1 MQKEIRRLGIYL
13 HQRIHIAPTHHLGL
27 QPAVLHPP
35 HAHLPFH
42 PELPNRDILIG
53 RDLGLKRQPIQ
64 GVDQVVQQPR
74 GDHARRVVHKGS
86 SGVVVEGEP
95 QAGEVQGVQRGETG
109 WEKRLVEG
117 LDFAP
122 DVISRSGEV
131 GGEREGHGHAGDV
144 VPAVELVE
152 ADGGRER
159 PFALDGGEEIG
170 NHAQGFGRVFVVE
183 LGGGEEEA
191 GEGGERGVE
200 RGAEGV
206 DAVSEFG
213 GEREEGWRGHGVVSG
228 DRVCKGCRVEL

>member
-1 MQKEIRRLGIYL
+1 M
-13 HQRIHIAPTHHLGL
+13 
-27 QPAVLHPP
+27 
-35 HAHLPFH
+35 
-42 PELPNRDILIG
+42 
-53 RDLGLKRQPIQ
+53 
-64 GVDQVVQQPR
+64 
-74 GDHARRVVHKGS
+74 VHKGS

-170 NHAQGFGRVFVVE
+170 NRA
-183 LGGGEEEA
+183 
-191 GEGGERGVE
+191 
-200 RGAEGV
+200 
-206 DAVSEFG
+206 
-213 GEREEGWRGHGVVSG
+213 
-228 DRVCKGCRVEL
+228 